1 VIRLRK
7 KDDLK
12 QLAAAWIR
20 EQLNLQSSMLD
31 KIFDRLVYL
40 DKKIEELKEEIWEI
54 KRQFVRE
61 RKGIISLSERTKL
74 AIKLILRKHG
84 KLTPMQLSKLIN
96 LSRTRC
102 NEYLKE
108 MEREGIVKSEIQGR
122 KKFYFLKS

>member
-1 VIRLRK
+1 MIRLRK